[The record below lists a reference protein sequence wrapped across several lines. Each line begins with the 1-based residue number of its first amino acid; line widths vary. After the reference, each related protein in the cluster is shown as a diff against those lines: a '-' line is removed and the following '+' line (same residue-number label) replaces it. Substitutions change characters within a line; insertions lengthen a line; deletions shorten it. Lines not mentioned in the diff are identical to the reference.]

1 VDEINTPQPM
11 DVAGEYWLYADNMTC
26 VLTKGPTMIA
36 DRTAPVSFDLMKKT
50 TISLQVKK

>member
-36 DRTAPVSFDLMKKT
+36 DRTAPVSFDLVKKT
-50 TISLQVKK
+50 TISLQVMK